1 VVVHGEPPGVTLA
14 SVPHVDQRSIDNQPI
29 DADADSRD
37 FWDSRRAAAY
47 LGIKARSLYA
57 YASRGL
63 VQRLRRGKKSL
74 YARADLERLKAR
86 HDARSGHGPV
96 AAHALQWGEPVLAT
110 RISSVTGDGPCYR
123 GQPAVELVRQGRS
136 FEDVCALLWGEGPP
150 AAGQPRSWPRPPIA
164 PSPPRGT
171 HPRPRAAS
179 ILLRLLD
186 VAVERLAHDPA
197 PFGLAPERERDRARS
212 LVQALAIAAAT
223 RAPSRVVL
231 GDPAALL
238 LHALGGPSSP
248 AALALVNATLV
259 LCADH
264 ELNAST
270 FAARIAASTGA
281 DLHACVV
288 AALATF
294 LGPRH
299 GAASTEVEAF
309 LADAPT
315 PARAVALVRDHSA
328 RGRRL
333 PGFGHPL
340 YPHGDP
346 RATTLLALVGK
357 GSSAPGMRTLMAVA
371 REAQALRGDHPNID
385 FALVAVSLHLRL
397 PPGSAQALFAVGR
410 SAGWIAHALEQ
421 RTSDTVL
428 RPRALYIGV

>member
-1 VVVHGEPPGVTLA
+1 VR
-14 SVPHVDQRSIDNQPI
+14 HVDQRSIDNQPI
-29 DADADSRD
+29 AADGDARD
-37 FWDSRRAAAY
+37 FWDSKRAAAY
-47 LGIKARSLYA
+47 LGIKSRSLYA

-63 VQRLRRGKKSL
+63 VQRLRRGKRSL

-110 RISSVTGDGPCYR
+110 RISSVTSLGPCYR
-123 GQPAVELVRQGRS
+123 GQPAVALVRQGRS
-136 FEDVCALLWGEGPP
+136 FRDVCALLWDERP
-150 AAGQPRSWPRPPIA
+150 APDADPRSWSRPTAFPV
-164 PSPPRGT
+164 R
-171 HPRPRAAS
+171 RPAGAVLQRM
-179 ILLRLLD
+179 LD
-186 VAVERLAHDPA
+186 VAVERLAHHPA
-197 PFGLAPERERDRARS
+197 PFGLAPDRELERARG
-212 LVQALAIAAAT
+212 LVQALAMAVAPRGIRGVAAAD
-223 RAPSRVVL
+223 PSEIVL
-231 GDPAALL
+231 Q
-238 LHALGGPSSP
+238 ALGVPPRP

-309 LADAPT
+309 LATAPT
-315 PARAVALVRDHSA
+315 PKRAAALVRAHSA
-328 RGRRL
+328 RGQRL

-340 YPHGDP
+340 YPQGDP
-346 RATTLLALVGK
+346 RATALLDLLGK
-357 GSSAPGMRTLMAVA
+357 GLRAPALRTLMAISHEA
-371 REAQALRGDHPNID
+371 RSLRGDHPNID
-385 FALVAVSLHLRL
+385 FALVAVTLHLGL

-410 SAGWIAHALEQ
+410 SAGWIAHILEQ
-421 RTSDTVL
+421 RTSDAVL

>member
-1 VVVHGEPPGVTLA
+1 M
-14 SVPHVDQRSIDNQPI
+14 DQSDG
-29 DADADSRD
+29 RD
-37 FWDSRRAAAY
+37 FWDSKRAAAY
-47 LGIKARSLYA
+47 LGIKPRSLYA

-63 VQRLRRGKKSL
+63 VQRLRRGKQSL
-74 YARADLERLKAR
+74 YARADLERLKTR

-110 RISSVTGDGPCYR
+110 RISSVTSQGPCYR
-123 GQPAVELVRQGRS
+123 GQPAVELVRLGRS
-136 FEDVCALLWGEGPP
+136 FAEICALLWNQAS
-150 AAGQPRSWPRPPIA
+150 AADGGALSWPRPAATI
-164 PSPPRGT
+164 PPRGGPPV
-171 HPRPRAAS
+171 HRAS
-179 ILLRLLD
+179 GSVLLRLLD

-197 PFGLAPERERDRARS
+197 PFGLGPERELGRARS
-212 LVQALAIAAAT
+212 LVQALALAVAPRPIRSTSVADPAEILLQALGVPARAAALT
-223 RAPSRVVL
+223 L
-231 GDPAALL
+231 I
-238 LHALGGPSSP
+238 
-248 AALALVNATLV
+248 NATLV

-270 FAARIAASTGA
+270 FAARVAASTGA

-309 LADAPT
+309 LAAAPT
-315 PARAVALVRDHSA
+315 PRRAAALVRAPSA
-328 RGRRL
+328 RGQRL

-340 YPHGDP
+340 YPQGDP
-346 RATTLLALVGK
+346 RATNLLALIGK
-357 GSSAPGMRTLMAVA
+357 GTRAPALRTLMAVSGEA
-371 REAQALRGDHPNID
+371 RSLRGDHPNID
-385 FALVAVSLHLRL
+385 FALVAVTLHLGL

-428 RPRALYIGV
+428 RPRALYIGS